1 MGAVIEHEVV
11 VRDRYDEAIDRL
23 PLTPHQERAVRTVR
37 GMLIAADEMI
47 ARDGFDRFTTADV
60 AQAAGV
66 SIGIVYRYFTDR
78 VAILDALYPDR
89 YALLRPGALEE
100 HDAAVARKAV
110 QAAADWLLDTVEGMS
125 SPLADHNRSAAVAI
139 HRHAALIAEAV
150 R

>member
-1 MGAVIEHEVV
+1 MGAVIEHDVA

-23 PLTPHQERAVRTVR
+23 PLTPRQERAVRTVR
-37 GMLIAADEMI
+37 SMLTAADQMI

-89 YALLRPGALEE
+89 YELLRPGALEAR
-100 HDAAVARKAV
+100 DKAVAARAWSEGV
-110 QAAADWLLDTVEGMS
+110 ARVVHGTLDELEWQAEHYEDDNPYRTAATCEVS
-125 SPLADHNRSAAVAI
+125 S
-139 HRHAALIAEAV
+139 
-150 R
+150 